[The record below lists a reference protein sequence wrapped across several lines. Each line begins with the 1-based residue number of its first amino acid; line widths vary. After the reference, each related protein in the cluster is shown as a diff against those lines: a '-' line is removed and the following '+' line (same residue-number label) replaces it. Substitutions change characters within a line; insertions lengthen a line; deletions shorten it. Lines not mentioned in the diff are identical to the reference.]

1 MVGGLYPWDLYTV
14 SIVGRS
20 IYFFWLNACFPASQP
35 GAMVDQQG
43 TLRIF
48 VNGRQM
54 AKGPTI
60 QTQVRPNAH
69 SDFVQHRYTLW
80 LFDVAMENGPFI
92 EDF

>member
-1 MVGGLYPWDLYTV
+1 
-14 SIVGRS
+14 
-20 IYFFWLNACFPASQP
+20 
-35 GAMVDQQG
+35 MVDQQG

-69 SDFVQHRYTLW
+69 SNFVQH
-80 LFDVAMENGPFI
+80 MPFGYLT
-92 EDF
+92 

>member
-1 MVGGLYPWDLYTV
+1 MTHDPLLVVQSLFLMVKNV
-14 SIVGRS
+14 
-20 IYFFWLNACFPASQP
+20 CFPVSPP

-69 SDFVQHRYTLW
+69 SNFVQHI
-80 LFDVAMENGPFI
+80 PFGYLT
-92 EDF
+92 